1 MNIYCNSDGS
11 IFHIDPERVYQG
23 SAGVNTIRFIG
34 RFPSSAQVLV
44 SYKLPRGILTTPS
57 LMTFV
62 DEIEQIT
69 EPQNGG
75 MYSVWETTLGAVPK
89 INANGDIIK
98 GENGEV
104 VYDLDYT
111 ITEHYGTVEMRFYVY
126 PASHSITVD
135 DAIYNANAELATAR
149 TFFQIE
155 RGDPALLP
163 TVEELTA
170 GNARILLAQIL
181 NGIAS
186 TKNVIDNNLQDLR
199 DEVADNVNADEVR
212 EIITEMVENGDISGG
227 GGVVEETDP
236 TVPSWAKQPNKPTYT
251 YSEITEKPTLLV
263 VGETSGTAYDGA
275 KGKQNATDIATLKER
290 VAGKQDAIAF
300 DGTYNANTNKAA
312 TVKTV
317 TDKIA
322 AVIAGADTSYD
333 TLKEISDWILA
344 HPNDVA
350 ALNAAITSNANA
362 IAALQNGKQDK
373 LTAADKNALIQ
384 DVISALPIY
393 DGSVT
398 DV

>member
-75 MYSVWETTLGAVPK
+75 TYSVWETTLGAVPK

-212 EIITEMVENGDISGG
+212 EIITAMVENGDISGG

-236 TVPSWAKQPNKPTYT
+236 TVHDWAKQPNKPTYT
-251 YSEITEKPTLLV
+251 YAEITDKPALQETL
-263 VGETSGTAYDGA
+263 
-275 KGKQNATDIATLKER
+275 
-290 VAGKQDAIAF
+290 AF
-300 DGTYNANTNKAA
+300 DGTYNAITNKVA
-312 TVKTV
+312 TVQTV
-317 TDKIA
+317 ADKIA
-322 AVIAGADTSYD
+322 AIVAGASTSYD

-350 ALNAAITSNANA
+350 ALNTAITSNANA